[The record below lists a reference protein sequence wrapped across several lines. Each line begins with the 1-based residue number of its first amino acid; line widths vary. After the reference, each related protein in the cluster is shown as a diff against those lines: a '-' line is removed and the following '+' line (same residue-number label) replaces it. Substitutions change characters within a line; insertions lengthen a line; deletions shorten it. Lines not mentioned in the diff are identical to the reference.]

1 MTVVHEAYRSVIE
14 KRFTSAR
21 TIKLITIPAFPNN
34 NSGFLPILSM
44 IFIATNVM
52 RTLTVPIPTVPK
64 IEAEFPNPTFVKVF
78 GA

>member
-1 MTVVHEAYRSVIE
+1 MTVVHEAAGVLSK
-14 KRFTSAR
+14 KRFTKAR
-21 TIKLITIPAFPNN
+21 TIKLITMPAFPNSSN
-34 NSGFLPILSM
+34 GFLPILSM
-44 IFIATNVM
+44 ILIATNVM